1 MKQDWE
7 IKKLGKI
14 CELITKGTTPTSLGH
29 QFTDEGIN
37 FIKVESLTESGKIIT
52 NKVAY
57 ISEECHQ
64 VLKRSQLKENDILF
78 SIAGALGRIGIV
90 NKDILPA
97 NTNQALAII
106 RLSKNVNISIPYLAK
121 YFNSSLISDEIEKL
135 KGGAAQQNLSL
146 GQLNN
151 LEIPLPPLQ
160 EQQRIV
166 AILDEAFSAIDKAKA
181 NTEQN
186 LKNAKELFES
196 ELQRVF
202 SEKGDGWEEKRLGD
216 VTLKIGS
223 GATPRG
229 GNASYKTEGIS
240 LIRSMNV
247 HDLKFKKNNLAFI
260 DDVQAKALSNVSIE
274 EEDVLLNITGAS
286 VARCCVIP
294 KEFIPARVNQHV
306 SIIRPKKE
314 ILNSRFLNL
323 LLTSKFYKDQLLL
336 TGEQGATRQAITKAQ
351 IENFFISLP
360 KTIKDQQTI
369 VSKLDAL
376 REQTKKLEAIYE
388 QKLQDLEEL
397 KKSVLSKA
405 FSGEL

>member
-1 MKQDWE
+1 MKQGWE
-7 IKKLGKI
+7 VKKLGEV
-14 CELITKGTTPTSLGH
+14 CDLITKGTTPTSLGH
-29 QFTDEGIN
+29 QFIDEGIN
-37 FIKVESLTESGKIIT
+37 FIKVESLTESGKIIP

-64 VLKRSQLKENDILF
+64 ALKRSQLKENDILF

-106 RLSKNVNISIPYLAK
+106 RLSNDANISIPYLAK

-166 AILDEAFSAIDKAKA
+166 SILDEAFTAIDKAKA

-202 SEKGDGWEEKRLGD
+202 SNPNWEEKMLKEIGNAQTGTTPKTAEKDNYGNYIPFIKPADVDFKSDGSIRYDNDGLTEKGLKSTRLMTKGSVLMVCIGATIGKVGFVDRD
-216 VTLKIGS
+216 VTSNQQI
-223 GATPRG
+223 
-229 GNASYKTEGIS
+229 NS
-240 LIRSMNV
+240 LAVSK
-247 HDLKFKKNNLAFI
+247 DYYPKFFYY
-260 DDVQAKALSNVSIE
+260 ALSTKNFY
-274 EEDVLLNITGAS
+274 NS
-286 VARCCVIP
+286 VIKSSAQATLPIINKGKWETLTVKFP
-294 KEFIPARVNQHV
+294 K
-306 SIIRPKKE
+306 SLKE
-314 ILNSRFLNL
+314 
-323 LLTSKFYKDQLLL
+323 
-336 TGEQGATRQAITKAQ
+336 
-351 IENFFISLP
+351 
-360 KTIKDQQTI
+360 QQMI

-376 REQTKKLEAIYE
+376 REQTKKLEAVYL

-397 KKSVLSKA
+397 KKSVLQKA